1 MYTTKYSKKLV
12 SHLKEYPH
20 GKMIVR
26 YDPSLCMWC
35 IYNWGKAL
43 QGFELSAFHREREC
57 WRRLR
62 EVGCIKLTRQLWE
75 KPGNVVEVHE
85 EPQPSHGVIRTFKN
99 DVKPMT
105 QAAWPFDHLIPQD

>member
-35 IYNWGKAL
+35 IYNWGKEL
-43 QGFELSAFHREREC
+43 QGFELSAFKREREC

-62 EVGCIKLTRQLWE
+62 EVGCVKLTRHLWE
-75 KPGNVVEVHE
+75 KPGSIITVREPAQGVLRAFNE
-85 EPQPSHGVIRTFKN
+85 E
-99 DVKPMT
+99 VKPMT
-105 QAAWPFDHLIPQD
+105 RSAWPFDHLIRQK